1 MAKVAAKGAEA
12 RQGVEAEQAWNG
24 RGSRDVFSE
33 HGKNNWCDVYIT
45 RCDSV

>member
-24 RGSRDVFSE
+24 RGSRETFFRSTEKKTGVTR
-33 HGKNNWCDVYIT
+33 VYN
-45 RCDSV
+45 SL